1 MAKIDTSGL
10 TKEQIKQ
17 LREVAKKSRQDN
29 RKAQASARKAE
40 RGKKAKAAKKDA
52 TKYYTK
58 RNNLLTELK
67 KQLTGTDLGEA
78 ITNGSMTAEKAFLLL
93 AEMPE
98 RKPTTDAGWIKR
110 HKIMTEGKPR
120 KRPIKAVGVS
130 EQKEQEE

>member
-1 MAKIDTSGL
+1 MPGHYGHGGKKAAGK
-10 TKEQIKQ
+10 KAA
-17 LREVAKKSRQDN
+17 AKKPAAKGKKGLPPALAK
-29 RKAQASARKAE
+29 KAAE
-40 RGKKAKAAKKDA
+40 MKAKAAKKDA
-52 TKYYTK
+52 TKYYSK

-67 KQLTGTDLGEA
+67 KQLSGTDLGEA

-120 KRPIKAVGVS
+120 KRPIKPLDVPK
-130 EQKEQEE
+130 QKEQQK

>member
-17 LREVAKKSRQDN
+17 LREAAKKSRQDN

-52 TKYYTK
+52 TKYYSK
-58 RNNLLTELK
+58 RNNLLIELK
-67 KQLTGTDLGEA
+67 KQLSGTDLGEA

-98 RKPTTDAGWIKR
+98 RKPTTDAGWMKR

-120 KRPIKAVGVS
+120 KRPIKPPVAP
-130 EQKEQEE
+130 EQKEQ